1 MYWKEVN
8 AATGQEVFVDFCRMS
23 GSECDSEG
31 NLVTLY
37 MRGARAIYKVSS
49 VLDACNS

>member
-23 GSECDSEG
+23 GNKCDSEG